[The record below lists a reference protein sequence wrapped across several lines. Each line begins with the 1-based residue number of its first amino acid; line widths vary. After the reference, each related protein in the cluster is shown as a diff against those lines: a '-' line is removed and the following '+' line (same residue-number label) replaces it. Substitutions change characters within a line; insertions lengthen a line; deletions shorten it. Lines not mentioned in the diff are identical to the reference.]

1 MLNNVRAQQ
10 SEDTAIW
17 PGQSSH
23 ILRNLLLR
31 PITVDCHCGKRPV
44 AAGSHEVEW
53 NKKTVREI
61 ESLQQRWNKVSASV
75 FSANNQP
82 SLPASIFILN
92 QICFQCLVHLSLM
105 EKEATDVRACT
116 CTHTHTDTHAH
127 QKKFSVHRSGNLPV
141 ALHEWSNGYNNITPP
156 QTDNT
161 INSMFCSHNHERSLK
176 TL

>member
-1 MLNNVRAQQ
+1 MYAFNDGHQKRLIQSEYYMLNNVRAQQ

-53 NKKTVREI
+53 NKKIVREI

-105 EKEATDVRACT
+105 EKEATDVQACT
-116 CTHTHTDTHAH
+116 CTHTHTRI
-127 QKKFSVHRSGNLPV
+127 KKSSVSTEVEICLWLYMND
-141 ALHEWSNGYNNITPP
+141 
-156 QTDNT
+156 QTDTT
-161 INSMFCSHNHERSLK
+161 I
-176 TL
+176 